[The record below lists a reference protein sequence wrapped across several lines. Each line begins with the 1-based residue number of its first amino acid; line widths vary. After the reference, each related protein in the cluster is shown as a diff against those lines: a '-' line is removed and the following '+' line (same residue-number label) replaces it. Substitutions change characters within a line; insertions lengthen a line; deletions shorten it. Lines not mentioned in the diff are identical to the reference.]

1 MVLYRTFDWM
11 VLCGTKNGYIL
22 QTLLSKAI
30 YSAFR
35 LYMFC
40 QYVFPGN
47 RTHNLCAANAMLYH
61 WATGTLFFS
70 DIIIGPRGTAGL

>member
-1 MVLYRTFDWM
+1 M
-11 VLCGTKNGYIL
+11 
-22 QTLLSKAI
+22 LLSKST

-47 RTHNLCAANAMLYH
+47 RTHNLWAANAMLYH
-61 WATGTLFFS
+61 WATGISVISTISDTVNMQQVKKLNESLF
-70 DIIIGPRGTAGL
+70 DVDQTGPV